1 MSRSIKTAIQK
12 QWKIIY
18 DDVYDRPGEW
28 QQWYAWCPVKTIHD
42 EWVCRENVF
51 RRQVVSYVD
60 MDDWAHYEY
69 GNIFDILKK

>member
-1 MSRSIKTAIQK
+1 MLDFKNDLFFR
-12 QWKIIY
+12 KIE
-18 DDVYDRPGEW
+18 VMPW
-28 QQWYAWCPVKTIHD
+28 QAWFAWRPVKTISG
-42 EWVCRENVF
+42 ERVWGKKIF

>member
-1 MSRSIKTAIQK
+1 MLDFKNDLFFR
-12 QWKIIY
+12 KIE
-18 DDVYDRPGEW
+18 VMPWQTWFAWRPVRTISGERIW
-28 QQWYAWCPVKTIHD
+28 FKKI
-42 EWVCRENVF
+42 F